1 MSINQLIEDARVVP
15 VVVLERLELAVPTA
29 QALLRG
35 GLPLMEVTLRT
46 DCALGAIREISS
58 RCPEVCVGAG
68 TVTCEAQACAA
79 VDAGAKFIVSPG
91 LDVAT
96 VRYCV
101 ANDIPVF
108 PGCVTPTEIMAALAE
123 GLRVVKFFPANVY
136 GGAKAL
142 RALAAPFGDVRFIPT
157 GGVNENNLKEYLDEP
172 AVFAIGGSYM
182 CTSKDIKAGNF
193 RRIEELTRTAIEA
206 VEEWKA
212 GVQR

>member
-1 MSINQLIEDARVVP
+1 MNISQLLNDARVVP
-15 VVVLERLELAVPTA
+15 VVVLERLEDAVPTA
-29 QALLRG
+29 QALQRG
-35 GLPLMEVTLRT
+35 GLPFMEVTLRT

-58 RCPEVCVGAG
+58 RCPELCVGAG
-68 TVTCEAQACAA
+68 TVTCEAQAREA

-101 ANDIPVF
+101 AHDIPVF
-108 PGCVTPTEIMAALAE
+108 PGCVTPTEIMAAMAE

-136 GGAKAL
+136 GGVKAL

-157 GGVNENNLKEYLDEP
+157 GGVNENNLNEYLDEP

-182 CTSKDIKAGNF
+182 CTSKDIIAGNF
-193 RRIEELTRTAIEA
+193 EAIETLTRTA
-206 VEEWKA
+206 VDVVKTWKA
-212 GVQR
+212 GV